1 MNNNET
7 DKGRYLA
14 LAADAFA
21 AAERM
26 RDRAA
31 QATLRSIAR
40 GYLAI
45 AKMADRRESTI
56 TTAPRQ
62 YPGPRT
68 A

>member
-1 MNNNET
+1 MNDNET
-7 DKGRYLA
+7 DKARYLT

-45 AKMADRRESTI
+45 TQMADRREGTI
-56 TTAPRQ
+56 TAPRRH
-62 YPGPRT
+62 PGSET